1 MRGYDFFIVEI
12 IAESVN
18 FIKMPKQ
25 NRKLY
30 HHDGEQLGFYEKY
43 ISKHM
48 AGCSWNLTLQ
58 ETKNSNSICLTKFVL
73 KRTSNAIFNMKK
85 KLT

>member
-1 MRGYDFFIVEI
+1 MRCYDFFIFEI

-48 AGCSWNLTLQ
+48 AGCS
-58 ETKNSNSICLTKFVL
+58 
-73 KRTSNAIFNMKK
+73 
-85 KLT
+85 